1 MLVEGEAREPLKS
14 LPAPRFG
21 EFRSIRKCDFV
32 DLILIHGISEASEY
46 KQYIIPKN
54 RRLDLTFFFLFPP
67 EYKWKQ
73 VNMEQNPTIPL
84 SKFLGY
90 TESIVLFATKIAGK

>member
-1 MLVEGEAREPLKS
+1 MEPLKS

-46 KQYIIPKN
+46 KQYIIPKYK
-54 RRLDLTFFFLFPP
+54 RLDLTVLFFFISSRV
-67 EYKWKQ
+67 Q
-73 VNMEQNPTIPL
+73 VET
-84 SKFLGY
+84 GEHG
-90 TESIVLFATKIAGK
+90 TEFSYSLK

>member
-54 RRLDLTFFFLFPP
+54 RRLDLMILGG
-67 EYKWKQ
+67 
-73 VNMEQNPTIPL
+73 VPTL
-84 SKFLGY
+84 VL
-90 TESIVLFATKIAGK
+90 ESPC